1 MGNTAPNSAH
11 ELCNTRCFVLPFACE
26 ATSGYGFGTRPVL
39 KGSAKN
45 EKQLEAIDP
54 KAAPDGGS
62 GWIGF
67 GRLRDLTIGKV
78 ADQVVGDRKQVGFLQ
93 GNRDA
98 LEDRAKIRWRVVMA
112 SFSFSMRFRSSVR
125 SRSICCGEGVLGW
138 WVRQAGSAETL
149 TTCPRFPPSMTMASD
164 ILSHGF
170 WFAGS
175 LVVAP
180 FGLGFPISNST
191 N

>member
-98 LEDRAKIRWRVVMA
+98 LEDR
-112 SFSFSMRFRSSVR
+112 
-125 SRSICCGEGVLGW
+125 G
-138 WVRQAGSAETL
+138 QD
-149 TTCPRFPPSMTMASD
+149 TMASRNGQFLLFD
-164 ILSHGF
+164 ALPFLCPLALDLLRRRRVGMVGTAGWIGINLEDLSALSAVHDDGLRHLVA
-170 WFAGS
+170 WFLVRGELGS
-175 LVVAP
+175 CAVR
-180 FGLGFPISNST
+180 LGFPDF
-191 N
+191 